1 MGHLLAL
8 GALGYAVYWLFFAA
22 DAQTII
28 LILSSAIVLGA
39 VIFLFMRLNE
49 GDRADRYAAQERY
62 IQEQAEKYQE
72 HLARKRQQLITRDD
86 YGDVD
91 ESRWRQEIVYF
102 FNNKIG
108 AIPATLAISPES
120 PSIDATRIAFII
132 EEVAKRGQ
140 ERNATLFPFNEG
152 MTGIEYEH
160 FCAEQLRSHGW
171 ETNISQASNDQGA
184 DIIAQKGN
192 VTAAVQCKKYSSPV
206 GNKAVQEAHAS
217 ISFYDAQYGVVVTN
231 SSFTPSAK
239 RLAKSTGVI
248 LLHHSELNDLH
259 DRIGRSH
266 IG

>member
-1 MGHLLAL
+1 MGHIIGLAAIAYGLYLLIFTAS
-8 GALGYAVYWLFFAA
+8 VETKVFVLFLA
-22 DAQTII
+22 TGIG
-28 LILSSAIVLGA
+28 V
-39 VIFLFMRLNE
+39 VIFLSSQMVTKQ
-49 GDRADRYAAQERY
+49 RATRHAAQERY
-62 IQEQAEKYQE
+62 IKEQAEKYQE

-91 ESRWRQEIVYF
+91 DSRWRQEIVHF
-102 FNNKIG
+102 SNNKIG
-108 AIPATLAISPES
+108 AIPAALAISPES
-120 PSIDATRIAFII
+120 PSIDANRIAVII

-140 ERNATLFPFNEG
+140 ERNSALFPFNEG

-171 ETNISQASNDQGA
+171 ETKISQASNDQGA

-206 GNKAVQEAHAS
+206 GNKAIQEAHAS
-217 ISFYDAQYGVVVTN
+217 ISFYDTQYGAVVTN

-248 LLHHSELNDLH
+248 LLHHSELNELH
-259 DRIGRSH
+259 DRIDRNHLG
-266 IG
+266 